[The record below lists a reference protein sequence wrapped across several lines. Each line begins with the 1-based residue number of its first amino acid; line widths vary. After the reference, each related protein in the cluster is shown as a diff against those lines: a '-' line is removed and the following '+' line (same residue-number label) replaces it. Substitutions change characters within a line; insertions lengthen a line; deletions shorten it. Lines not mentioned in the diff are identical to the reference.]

1 MGIGIKELLV
11 VLVIAMVVFG
21 TKKLGNVGADLG
33 KAIKGFR
40 SAIKDGEADNKA
52 PEAEDEPLEGVV
64 TSKKNEKL

>member
-11 VLVIAMVVFG
+11 VLVIVMVVFG

-33 KAIKGFR
+33 KAIRGFR
-40 SAIKDGEADNKA
+40 AAVKEGEGDKKS
-52 PEAEDEPLEGVV
+52 PDSDDEPLEGEV

>member
-40 SAIKDGEADNKA
+40 SAVKEGEDDKKTAEGDD
-52 PEAEDEPLEGVV
+52 EALDGVV
-64 TSKKNEKL
+64 TAKKNEKV

>member
-40 SAIKDGEADNKA
+40 SAVKEGEDDKKTAEGDD
-52 PEAEDEPLEGVV
+52 EALDGVV
-64 TSKKNEKL
+64 TAKKNEKA

>member
-40 SAIKDGEADNKA
+40 SAIKEGEDDKKTADSD
-52 PEAEDEPLEGVV
+52 DEPLEGVV
-64 TSKKNEKL
+64 TSKKNEKV